1 MIGRRILLV
10 EDEHIV
16 ATALSRALSAWGAE
30 VVAMAASVEQAL
42 TLLDTTPGIDAAL
55 LDINL
60 RGQLA
65 YSVADELIVRGL
77 PFVFTTGYS
86 APTIPETYRHVPVLQ
101 KPFDPDQI
109 FTALF
114 PRETDANDDSHHRR
128 PAARESRNTLNA

>member
-42 TLLDTTPGIDAAL
+42 ALLDTTPGIDAAL

-77 PFVFTTGYS
+77 
-86 APTIPETYRHVPVLQ
+86 PETYRHVPVLQ